1 MVLCWPVAKPEKGKR
16 AWDDRR
22 VAWVGPISGAP
33 CNMFLFKR
41 DSQPLPIIMAKSRQ
55 QRNCTQ
61 TLTQSAIIVIMQE
74 EEAQISSGIS
84 TENKKKKKLLSH
96 WERGE
101 LEQTRFYFRQSCIL
115 PPLPLRIKTRWCSKT
130 VVLLHGANAVHSKD
144 NNHSGAKTKS
154 SEKREEK
161 LFKVLDYAN
170 RYLAR
175 GLLELN
181 NVSED

>member
-1 MVLCWPVAKPEKGKR
+1 MV
-16 AWDDRR
+16 
-22 VAWVGPISGAP
+22 
-33 CNMFLFKR
+33 FL
-41 DSQPLPIIMAKSRQ
+41 I
-55 QRNCTQ
+55 N
-61 TLTQSAIIVIMQE
+61 
-74 EEAQISSGIS
+74 S
-84 TENKKKKKLLSH
+84 TELSTSIFPSSFL
-96 WERGE
+96 G
-101 LEQTRFYFRQSCIL
+101 LALANFTKS
-115 PPLPLRIKTRWCSKT
+115 CSKT

-181 NVSED
+181 NVPEDYIFYTTADSITISILHL